1 MTTGFDAHVRLI
13 DEVAVIDLIGEIN
26 NLAGDRLEAA
36 YSEVHRND
44 KPVVLLNFKDV
55 EYINSSGIALIVT
68 LLARARS
75 DDRTVSSCNLSDH
88 YNEIF
93 VITRVTDF
101 MTVYPDES
109 SALAGSRPDGASQR
123 RQ

>member
-44 KPVVLLNFKDV
+44 KPVVLLNFKEV

-75 DDRTVSSCNLSDH
+75 DDRAVLSCNLSDH

-109 SALAGSRPDGASQR
+109 SALAGSRPDGAPQR
-123 RQ
+123 R